1 MILISMSKPLR
12 HSTHRS
18 LTSRLSCKMRACSS
32 ATSLN
37 LILESTG
44 TFSARLSKLIAP
56 KAAMA
61 AAANLEQK
69 YTGQELISKGMQLHY
84 ILIDWFIFRPNFAG
98 MRLPSG
104 FHDQSHETN
113 SRHYVTEPELP
124 FFHNRRGILKIN
136 QSVKMPW
143 HRLGMRAAC
152 SYSSSLD
159 RANSWSKDSLID
171 SVTVKGKIKETQ
183 IPHQANKFAQTERFS
198 NISREKFSYLI
209 QQDWS
214 RVSKKR

>member
-1 MILISMSKPLR
+1 MGVETKTFWSTLSSSWTLFSSSLSILVYVHDFTMILINMSKTLR

-18 LTSRLSCKMRACSS
+18 LTSRLSCRMRACSS

-37 LILESTG
+37 LILESIG

-69 YTGQELISKGMQLHY
+69 YTAQELISKNMQFHY
-84 ILIDWFIFRPNFAG
+84 ILIDRFIFRPNFAG
-98 MRLPSG
+98 MRLPWG
-104 FHDQSHETN
+104 FHDQPHETN
-113 SRHYVTEPELP
+113 SRHYVTEAELP

-143 HRLGMRAAC
+143 HAVTWYESCL
-152 SYSSSLD
+152 LL
-159 RANSWSKDSLID
+159 LIG
-171 SVTVKGKIKETQ
+171 S
-183 IPHQANKFAQTERFS
+183 
-198 NISREKFSYLI
+198 
-209 QQDWS
+209 
-214 RVSKKR
+214 

>member
-1 MILISMSKPLR
+1 MSKTLR

-37 LILESTG
+37 LILESIG

-61 AAANLEQK
+61 AAANLEQE
-69 YTGQELISKGMQLHY
+69 YTGQEPMSRSTQLHAVF
-84 ILIDWFIFRPNFAG
+84 IDRFIFRPNFAG
-98 MRLPSG
+98 MRLSWE
-104 FHDQSHETN
+104 FHNQPNGTN
-113 SRHYVTEPELP
+113 PRHYVTEPELP

-136 QSVKMPW
+136 QSVKMPR

-152 SYSSSLD
+152 SYSSALD
-159 RANSWSKDSLID
+159 SANS
-171 SVTVKGKIKETQ
+171 
-183 IPHQANKFAQTERFS
+183 
-198 NISREKFSYLI
+198 
-209 QQDWS
+209 
-214 RVSKKR
+214 